1 MLRPALSG
9 VVPRAC
15 PSGADL
21 LLVPSAF
28 THTTGQAHWEVLLRA
43 RAVENL
49 AYVLAPAQGGVH
61 ANGRHTWGHSML
73 VDPWGGILAQ
83 RDQGAGVV
91 VGELDAQR
99 LSAVRAQL
107 PALTHR
113 VL

>member
-1 MLRPALSG
+1 MCIRDS
-9 VVPRAC
+9 
-15 PSGADL
+15 
-21 LLVPSAF
+21 
-28 THTTGQAHWEVLLRA
+28 TTGQAHWEVLLRA

-73 VDPWGGILAQ
+73 VDPWGSILAQ

-91 VGELDAQR
+91 AGELDVQR